1 VVTWKAARH
10 FHPMT
15 TTAER
20 QAQPVRTLVLRAD
33 PQDDQWRVK
42 VKEDSLHPT
51 SYLLYVNSECLFPT

>member
-1 VVTWKAARH
+1 
-10 FHPMT
+10 MT

-51 SYLLYVNSECLFPT
+51 SYVLYVNSECLFPT